1 MAYRSLTSQEI
12 SVLESNQCR
21 CADWALV
28 EVADNFAAN
37 DVRNCEFSGR
47 IRIGER
53 VKIKNVGL
61 LCMDGVSCF
70 GNGTELTLLDENGS
84 RSIRIFNKLTSQLA
98 HLQCFWKSD
107 EDFVEAYDAIIDE
120 YVERQ
125 KSRVMTIGDGAE
137 VSNCGEIRN
146 VQIGECAKINGAHV
160 LENGTVLSCEQAP
173 TSVTWGVI
181 ARDFIIAEGAQVT
194 DGAQIERCFVGNSSE
209 VGEQFAATDSVF
221 FANCQMM
228 HGESAALF
236 AGPFSVS
243 HHKSTLLIAASLS
256 MFNAG
261 SGSNQSNHMY
271 KSGPIHYGVVDRGSK
286 FGSDSYMAWPSR
298 IGVFSVVLGKHKSKV
313 NVPDFPFSYLVS
325 EGMYS
330 RVLPG
335 LSLRSLGTYRDVNK
349 WESRDKRATNQKN
362 DIINFGLFNPYTIG
376 QIRRGYKR
384 LARFLDEGDERRELD
399 KNVLISRKPSMT
411 GYELYDLALRIY
423 IGLNAAKCDGVDD
436 EWVDLSGMLA
446 RRAEIED
453 LTRSVADGSVDS
465 VEGLRDALSA
475 IASKYDEAN
484 ASYATAVAESMLGK
498 EQLDDSD
505 LQELRGSALRAVD
518 DLKRLVVADA
528 QKEYEGAFKWNFGID
543 QSDDSKNREFEI
555 LRGKLDKDWVE
566 KLVEK
571 ALRIS

>member
-1 MAYRSLTSQEI
+1 MQ
-12 SVLESNQCR
+12 SNMCV
-21 CADWALV
+21 CADWSLI
-28 EVADNFAAN
+28 EVADTFDAG
-37 DVRNCEFSGR
+37 DVRNCEFSGK
-47 IRIGER
+47 IRIGAN

-61 LCMDGVSCF
+61 LRMDGVSCF

-125 KSRVMTIGDGAE
+125 KSSVMTIGDGAE
-137 VSNCGEIRN
+137 ISNCGEIRN

-349 WESRDKRATNQKN
+349 WESRDKRAANQKN
-362 DIINFGLFNPYTIG
+362 DIVNFGLFNPYTIG

-384 LARFLDEGDERRELD
+384 LMRFLDEGEERRELD

-423 IGLNAAKCDGVDD
+423 VGLNAVEGDGVDD
-436 EWVDLSGMLA
+436 EWVDLSGMVA
-446 RRAEIED
+446 RRSEIED
-453 LTRSVADGSVDS
+453 LTRSVAEGAVDS
-465 VEGLRDALSA
+465 VEGILDSLSD
-475 IASKYDEAN
+475 IASRYGENN
-484 ASYATAVAESMLGK
+484 ASYASALAKSMLGK

-505 LQELRGSALRAVD
+505 LQELRGSAMRAVD
-518 DLKRLVVADA
+518 DLKRLVAMDA

-543 QSDDSKNREFEI
+543 QSDESKVKEFEI

-571 ALRIS
+571 ALGIS